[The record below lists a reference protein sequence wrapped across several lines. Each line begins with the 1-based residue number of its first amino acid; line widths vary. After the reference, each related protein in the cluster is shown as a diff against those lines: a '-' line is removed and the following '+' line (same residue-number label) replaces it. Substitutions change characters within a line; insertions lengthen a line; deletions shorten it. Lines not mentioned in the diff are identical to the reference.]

1 MILLGYM
8 IITLYTQ
15 FLGKGI
21 YQYNASTL
29 KKVSIIEG
37 NEEYDNLRTQNNIIY
52 YGNGK
57 RAN

>member
-1 MILLGYM
+1 M

-37 NEEYDNLRTQNNIIY
+37 NEEYDNLRTQYNIIY